1 MFVVSWTVAG
11 FMSCQDGKRERWR
24 EEENLDL
31 LWLHLIWGLVVRL
44 CADLLE
50 AVVLRSSKSADFW
63 LWKLAKSAFAL
74 FSKNSFKIFN
84 SEYFAKPQR
93 YVTSLPQLPR
103 TDKSKYIVVTTILSH
118 TFIYSRRVFNKLLTS
133 IWLATGLPQPCLPHV
148 SSSRSPFLAR
158 RRRSSSSSS
167 SRSKKSRSDLWHF
180 WK

>member
-31 LWLHLIWGLVVRL
+31 LWLHLIWGLALRL
-44 CADLLE
+44 WADLLK
-50 AVVLRSSKSADFW
+50 AVVHCSSKSIHSW
-63 LWKLAKSAFAL
+63 LQSLVSKSMRIQL
-74 FSKNSFKIFN
+74 FKNCGSSKVTPES
-84 SEYFAKPQR
+84 SHD
-93 YVTSLPQLPR
+93 VTSFSNLSLSN
-103 TDKSKYIVVTTILSH
+103 KSKYFVVTTILSH

-148 SSSRSPFLAR
+148 SSSRSPFLAHS
-158 RRRSSSSSS
+158 RSSSS
-167 SRSKKSRSDLWHF
+167 SKKSRSDLWHF